1 MADSPNHPRVYD
13 EPLNDPHTSDE
24 WVHGRDS
31 HEDSAHPDLP
41 PDLAEDP
48 TAFGVPSVPEDDPN
62 VNPNPSPRPDVRP

>member
-1 MADSPNHPRVYD
+1 MADSPNPQRVYD
-13 EPLNDPHTSDE
+13 EPLDDPHTSDD

-31 HEDSAHPDLP
+31 HEDSTHLALP

-62 VNPNPSPRPDVRP
+62 VNPHSSPGSGVRP